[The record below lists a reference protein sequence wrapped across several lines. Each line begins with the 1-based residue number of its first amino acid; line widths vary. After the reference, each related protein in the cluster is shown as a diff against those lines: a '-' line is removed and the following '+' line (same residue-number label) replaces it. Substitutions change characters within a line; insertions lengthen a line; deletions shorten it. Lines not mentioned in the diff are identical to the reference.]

1 MRKMQS
7 RAAAAASALS
17 IALVCASALAAGNHG
32 SHHGDGPSAI
42 GEPGDP
48 ASVSRT
54 IKVDMTDNMR
64 FSPSDITVQAGE
76 TIRFVVRNAGKLRHE
91 MVLGSEADLQAH
103 YADMLKMP
111 GMEHADPNAVTLEA
125 GQSGEMLWRFTR
137 GGHVAFGC
145 LLPGHYD
152 AGMRGQVS
160 VR

>member
-1 MRKMQS
+1 MR
-7 RAAAAASALS
+7 ASAS
-17 IALVCASALAAGNHG
+17 PRATTAAM
-32 SHHGDGPSAI
+32 HGDGPSAI
-42 GEPGDP
+42 GEPGDA
-48 ASVSRT
+48 ASVST
-54 IKVDMTDNMR
+54 HHASVDMTDNMR
-64 FSPSDITVQAGE
+64 FTPVGHHRAGAAK
-76 TIRFVVRNAGKLRHE
+76 RSASSSVNAGKLRHE

-137 GGHVAFGC
+137 GGRVAFGR